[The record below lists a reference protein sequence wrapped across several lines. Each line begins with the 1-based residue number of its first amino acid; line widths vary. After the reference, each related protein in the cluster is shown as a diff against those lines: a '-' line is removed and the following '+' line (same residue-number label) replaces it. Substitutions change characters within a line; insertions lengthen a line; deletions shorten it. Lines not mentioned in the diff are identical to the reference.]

1 MTDDVAIIVRGIS
14 HEVHEVKR
22 SFKEYSQHIIFS
34 TWRGS
39 EFNFDS
45 NDKVVV
51 SEQPVIDGPSASY
64 ILQRTTARAGLELA
78 EKLNYK
84 NAILIRFDTLFNPA
98 NKVIELFDF
107 NKINFLCWHNHAGG
121 YLVDYIMAGKIEY
134 LKTLW
139 STFGTYPSSVPE
151 IIITSKYMHELS
163 DKVEVKFILNDLNS
177 EREIFWKKYNIAL
190 STYNNQPVF
199 KSMPKGISFSDR
211 EKFLNYIK

>member
-1 MTDDVAIIVRGIS
+1 MTNEFAIVVRGIS
-14 HEVHEVKR
+14 HEVHEIKR
-22 SFKEYSQHIIFS
+22 CFEEYSQHIIFS

-45 NDKVVV
+45 SDKVVF

-64 ILQRTTARAGLELA
+64 IRQRTTARAGLELA

-84 NAILIRFDTLFNPA
+84 NAILIRFDTTFSPA

-107 NKINFLCWHNHAGG
+107 NKLNFLCWHNNAGG
-121 YLVDYIMAGKIEY
+121 YLVDYIMAGKIEH

-139 STFGTYPSSVPE
+139 STFGTYPSKIPE
-151 IIITSKYMHELS
+151 IMITSKYIHELS
-163 DKVEVKFILNDLNS
+163 DKVEIKFVLNELNG
-177 EREIFWKKYNIAL
+177 EREIFWKKHNIAL
-190 STYNNQPVF
+190 STYNLYSGFN
-199 KSMPKGISFSDR
+199 SMKHGIPFSDR

>member
-1 MTDDVAIIVRGIS
+1 MTDDFAIIVRGIS
-14 HEVHEVKR
+14 HEVHEIKNC
-22 SFKEYSQHIIFS
+22 FKEYSQHIIFS

-39 EFNFDS
+39 ECNFDS
-45 NDKVVV
+45 NDKVVF
-51 SEQPVIDGPSASY
+51 SEKPIIDGPSASY

-107 NKINFLCWHNHAGG
+107 NKLNFLCWHNHAGG
-121 YLVDYIMAGKIEY
+121 YLVDYIMAGKIEH

-139 STFGTYPSSVPE
+139 STFGTYPSKIPE
-151 IIITSKYMHELS
+151 IMITSKYMHELS
-163 DKVEVKFILNDLNS
+163 DKVEVKFILNELNS
-177 EREIFWKKYNIAL
+177 EREIFWKKYNKML
-190 STYNNQPVF
+190 SRYNLSREF
-199 KSMPKGISFSDR
+199 TSMNDGISFSDR